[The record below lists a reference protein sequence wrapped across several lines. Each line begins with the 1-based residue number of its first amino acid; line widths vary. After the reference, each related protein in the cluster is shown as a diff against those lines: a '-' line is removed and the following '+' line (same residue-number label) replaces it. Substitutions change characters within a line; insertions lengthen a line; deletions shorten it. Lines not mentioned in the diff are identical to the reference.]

1 MSETLPS
8 QQNETQAWKQ
18 ELQPHREIN
27 DRLNPDEAL
36 SLMGSF
42 TGESLEDVH
51 ELQDTMDEKDYQK
64 SVRVKE
70 AALSELSELDLEGVG
85 VADAISDRKAQLEQE
100 ILEHAKRADIPS
112 KIASTFKLE
121 GLKDLESTYLTIDEN
136 IRIAGRGSTG
146 MEAVKARAAHINEMI
161 LEHNERVSRGSE
173 SIADSPEI
181 REAQER
187 INARYAEQ
195 AKQPQPTETVDNAR
209 QKVAEAFGDTSE
221 KEYQA
226 LMGEVARAAKGTTS
240 IHTDIPAGFS
250 VPAKEGAGRGDG
262 FTSFGDGTQFN
273 NMDVVT
279 RKTNLQRSAESPE
292 TIIFRPETTT
302 EYKTVIKTVET
313 GGRFRKKTEQVE
325 KQVPTGKVL
334 TMVTNPATGQQ
345 EPGVKVAYLF
355 NGNGAQYS
363 LDGNPPYLTK
373 SGRSG
378 NQLYVE
384 STLPKSIAEQLSR
397 EVADK
402 PELAREYAEALVLN
416 NGIPQE
422 LWDSIVRPPYNK
434 LSSDWKI
441 TIANQ

>member
-1 MSETLPS
+1 MSEKLPS
-8 QQNETQAWKQ
+8 QQNEPQAWKL
-18 ELQPHREIN
+18 ELRPHPESSGT
-27 DRLNPDEAL
+27 LTKGETLA
-36 SLMGSF
+36 LMGSWVEESF
-42 TGESLEDVH
+42 EGATELHESGTTGDIEFSV
-51 ELQDTMDEKDYQK
+51 QK
-64 SVRVKE
+64 RIKE
-70 AALSELSELDLEGVG
+70 AATSELSLLDVEDQSVFSAIAERQRVVEEQLYEKGANRLMIRAKLDGLSLLEETYKNIEDHVG
-85 VADAISDRKAQLEQE
+85 SPLGDR
-100 ILEHAKRADIPS
+100 H
-112 KIASTFKLE
+112 T
-121 GLKDLESTYLTIDEN
+121 
-136 IRIAGRGSTG
+136 
-146 MEAVKARAAHINEMI
+146 RAAAINEMI
-161 LEHNERVSRGSE
+161 DSHNEWVARNSE
-173 SIADSPEI
+173 TTASSPEI

-195 AKQPQPTETVDNAR
+195 AKQPQPTETVDDAR

-221 KEYQA
+221 KEHQA

-240 IHTDIPAGFS
+240 IHTDVPAGFS
-250 VPAKEGAGRGDG
+250 VPAREGAGRGDG

-292 TIIFRPETTT
+292 TIIFKPDTTT

-313 GGRFRKKTEQVE
+313 GGRFRKKTEQIE
-325 KQVPTGKVL
+325 EQVPSGEVPI
-334 TMVTNPATGQQ
+334 MVTNPATGQQ

-402 PELAREYAEALVLN
+402 PELAREYAETLVLN

-441 TIANQ
+441 TVANQ